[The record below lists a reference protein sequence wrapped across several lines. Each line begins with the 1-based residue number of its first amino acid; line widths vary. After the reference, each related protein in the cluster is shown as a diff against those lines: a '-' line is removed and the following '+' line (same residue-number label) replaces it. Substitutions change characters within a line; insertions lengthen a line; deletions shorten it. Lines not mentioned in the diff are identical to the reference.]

1 MSDLIFLAKPY
12 LWFGMKTFYSNT
24 HIITILLLVVLISC
38 KGTKK
43 ASTNNVEL
51 DKTTVELQNKYADIL
66 KVDAKAVQ
74 NIKLYQFVDEWV
86 GVQYKYGGTSKSG
99 VDCSGFC
106 NVLYNNVYSK
116 TLPRTSSEIAKQLQ
130 KVPKGSLAEG
140 DILVFDIEGKRN
152 SHVGVYLANSKFVH
166 ASTSSGVII
175 SSLEHPYY
183 QKAYSKGG
191 KL

>member
-1 MSDLIFLAKPY
+1 
-12 LWFGMKTFYSNT
+12 MKEVCKNSPLVFVW
-24 HIITILLLVVLISC
+24 LVVLLMSC

-43 ASTNNVEL
+43 TTTSKVEV

-74 NIKLYQFVDEWV
+74 NIKLYQFIDEWV

-106 NVLYNNVYSK
+106 NILYNNVYSK

-130 KVPKGSLAEG
+130 KVPKGSLTEG
-140 DILVFDIEGKRN
+140 DIVVFDIEGKRN

>member
-1 MSDLIFLAKPY
+1 
-12 LWFGMKTFYSNT
+12 MKSFYSNT
-24 HIITILLLVVLISC
+24 HIITIFLLVLLIGC

-43 ASTNNVEL
+43 ASTSNLEES
-51 DKTTVELQNKYADIL
+51 KATVDIQSKYAEIL
-66 KVDAKAVQ
+66 KVDVKAVQ

-140 DILVFDIEGKRN
+140 DIVVFDIEGKRN
-152 SHVGVYLANSKFVH
+152 SHVGVYLANNKFVH

>member
-1 MSDLIFLAKPY
+1 MSDLIFLSKPY
-12 LWFGMKTFYSNT
+12 FWVGMKTFYNYT
-24 HIITILLLVVLISC
+24 YFIIAILLVTLTSC
-38 KGTKK
+38 KGTK
-43 ASTNNVEL
+43 NVSGSKVEVN
-51 DKTTVELQNKYADIL
+51 KTTVELQNKYAEIL
-66 KVDAKAVQ
+66 KVDARAVQ
-74 NIKLYQFVDEWV
+74 NIKLYQFIDEWT
-86 GVQYKYGGTSKSG
+86 GVQYKYGGTTKSG